1 MTETAEV
8 AALRAANGIRDAT
21 PEELAAAEAQAARM
35 PSTAPAR
42 FPDHID
48 RAEAREAKKREE
60 RLERAEGDQPRRVR
74 VPRPRALH
82 QRELAEAHFLQASGK
97 QAVQRAATARLRVQR
112 EKEQAEC
119 AGAQRA
125 AAAAAERRELEELES
140 LVRSILRE
148 NPFSEHASED
158 EEAEWRE
165 LAHASRQLLPLFEAL
180 RKADEPNSEY
190 ARYRAGF
197 RFRLQEAQT
206 TIAKLIQYGRIHP
219 LRQRSFGA
227 DGGNKSGPKKKADA
241 DERWRNEA
249 LRVAQAYVAT
259 HPSATRAD
267 VIGKIRRQCAHL
279 KLPRTPEQIGKAVDA
294 WRRDGKIK
302 LEQ

>member
-8 AALRAANGIRDAT
+8 AALRAAN
-21 PEELAAAEAQAARM
+21 
-35 PSTAPAR
+35 
-42 FPDHID
+42 
-48 RAEAREAKKREE
+48 EAREAKKREE

-82 QRELAEAHFLQASGK
+82 QRELAEARFLADQASGK
-97 QAVQRAATARLRVQR
+97 QAEQRAAAAAATARLRVQR
-112 EKEQAEC
+112 EKEQAER
-119 AGAQRA
+119 AEAQRA
-125 AAAAAERRELEELES
+125 AAAAAERRELEGLEA

-158 EEAEWRE
+158 EETEWRE

-227 DGGNKSGPKKKADA
+227 EGGNQTGPANKAKADA
-241 DERWRNEA
+241 RWRNEA
-249 LRVAQAYVAT
+249 RRIAKEIVAEGKRKWSRLALVSEIKSRWIGDAKSLPGDKQI
-259 HPSATRAD
+259 TRL
-267 VIGKIRRQCAHL
+267 INEML
-279 KLPRTPEQIGKAVDA
+279 KKGEISLDT
-294 WRRDGKIK
+294 
-302 LEQ
+302 